1 VEAGGSFWSAE
12 AAADDFLQEHSAKAG
27 PLAVYHENRITG
39 VYRKVRA
46 HAAEPSSYKTGRV
59 CRGRDTH
66 RQPQQAAQ
74 ALLTGARRRSRP
86 GQQPAD
92 LQPVGPL
99 QRIVDHSLTRRRGK
113 DRCIC
118 ERAERSG
125 RGRPRQDPRQEHTV
139 LALQRLYEEL
149 CAAFSVGRPRRR
161 GSGLT
166 MSDHVGA
173 PQKEQHAWCA
183 YT

>member
-1 VEAGGSFWSAE
+1 
-12 AAADDFLQEHSAKAG
+12 
-27 PLAVYHENRITG
+27 
-39 VYRKVRA
+39 
-46 HAAEPSSYKTGRV
+46 
-59 CRGRDTH
+59 
-66 RQPQQAAQ
+66 
-74 ALLTGARRRSRP
+74 
-86 GQQPAD
+86 
-92 LQPVGPL
+92 
-99 QRIVDHSLTRRRGK
+99 
-113 DRCIC
+113 
-118 ERAERSG
+118 
-125 RGRPRQDPRQEHTV
+125 V